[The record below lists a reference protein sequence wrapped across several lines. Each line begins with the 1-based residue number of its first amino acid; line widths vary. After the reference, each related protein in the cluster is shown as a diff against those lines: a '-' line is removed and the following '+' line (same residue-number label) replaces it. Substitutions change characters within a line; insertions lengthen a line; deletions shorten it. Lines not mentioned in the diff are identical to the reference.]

1 MYFRFAETQVKRAK
15 FVESILTEGSSFA
28 HKKGEVSRLKQM
40 FNTVLTL
47 LNNNNEDQITVLE

>member
-1 MYFRFAETQVKRAK
+1 M
-15 FVESILTEGSSFA
+15 ESILTEGSSFAA

-40 FNTVLTL
+40 FNTVLIL